1 MTAPRTPAGRI
12 AGAMTLV
19 ALFAATELLVFQLRP
34 LAPAT
39 AMAACL
45 GGFLGLVSLA
55 LEMGMQERAARTFH
69 AQGVQTTFLSFMM
82 RLAVV
87 GPTTLLLM
95 KSEIGLDPQAFALSY
110 CSTFFLYLC
119 WLTWVTYHAPVQY
132 KPRARAAAAPAAP
145 TLTELCSGTYV
156 VRDNR
161 RGVRA
166 TTSGTQAR

>member
-1 MTAPRTPAGRI
+1 V
-12 AGAMTLV
+12 AGAVTLV
-19 ALFAATELLVFQLRP
+19 AVFAAVELLVFQLRP
-34 LAPAT
+34 LSPAT

-55 LEMGMQERAARTFH
+55 LEMAMLERAARTFH

-95 KSEIGLDPQAFALSY
+95 KSEIGLDAQAFALSY

-119 WLTWVTYHAPVQY
+119 SLTWVTYHAPAQY
-132 KPRARAAAAPAAP
+132 KPRARAATAAAAP
-145 TLTELCSGTYV
+145 TLHELVGGTYV
-156 VRDNR
+156 VRENR
-161 RGVRA
+161 RKTGA
-166 TTSGTQAR
+166 NAR